1 MIAHR
6 CDLSIR
12 LTHQTFNNED
22 SMDRDDI
29 TDLMEKW
36 NSLGL
41 SLIMLCET
49 PEDFFATVRQEFGFI
64 WDGKGWIK
72 EVDYH

>member
-1 MIAHR
+1 
-6 CDLSIR
+6 
-12 LTHQTFNNED
+12 
-22 SMDRDDI
+22 MDRDDI

-64 WDGKGWIK
+64 
-72 EVDYH
+72 

>member
-12 LTHQTFNNED
+12 STHQTFNNED

-29 TDLMEKW
+29 KDLMEKW

-41 SLIMLCET
+41 SLITLCET
-49 PEDFFATVRQEFGFI
+49 PEDSVATVSQEFGII
-64 WDGKGWIK
+64 WDGKAWIK

>member
-1 MIAHR
+1 
-6 CDLSIR
+6 
-12 LTHQTFNNED
+12 
-22 SMDRDDI
+22 MDRDDI
-29 TDLMEKW
+29 TDLIEKW

-49 PEDFFATVRQEFGFI
+49 PEDFFTTVRQEFGFI